1 MSRISESS
9 TASRIILLASVAV
22 AACASVGTVRPP
34 FPPLYQALVDTVRAD
49 TAALIEAL
57 EERIIAEGLEIRI
70 SSVLDAYVE
79 TRWFNVVTG
88 RSDDGDVAHPERE
101 ILLRFWVDPLG
112 PLGYQLT
119 AEAVFRRVSDPSLP
133 SRQREVMIPPGHDG
147 EAILLRILNSLRE
160 RFGG

>member
-9 TASRIILLASVAV
+9 AASRIILLASVAV
-22 AACASVGTVRPP
+22 AACASVGTVRPS
-34 FPPLYQALVDTVRAD
+34 FPPLYQAFVDTVRAD
-49 TAALIEAL
+49 TAALIGAL
-57 EERIIAEGLEIRI
+57 EERIIEEGLEIRV
-70 SSVLDAYVE
+70 SSVLDAYLE

-88 RSDDGDVAHPERE
+88 RSGDSDVAHPERE
-101 ILLRFWVDPLG
+101 ILLRFWVDPVG

-133 SRQREVMIPPGHDG
+133 SRQREVMVPPGHDG
-147 EAILLRILNSLRE
+147 EAILLRILNGVRE

>member
-1 MSRISESS
+1 M
-9 TASRIILLASVAV
+9 
-22 AACASVGTVRPP
+22 GTVRPP
-34 FPPLYQALVDTVRAD
+34 FPPLYQAFVDTLRAD
-49 TAALIEAL
+49 TAALIGAL
-57 EERIIAEGLEIRI
+57 EERVIAEGLEIRI

-88 RSDDGDVAHPERE
+88 HSGDGDVAHPERE
-101 ILLRFWVDPLG
+101 ILLRFWIDPLG

-133 SRQREVMIPPGHDG
+133 SRQREVMVPPGHDG

>member
-9 TASRIILLASVAV
+9 AASRIIILASVAV

-34 FPPLYQALVDTVRAD
+34 FPPLYQAFVDTVRAD
-49 TAALIEAL
+49 TAALIGAL

-88 RSDDGDVAHPERE
+88 RSGDGDVAHPERE

-133 SRQREVMIPPGHDG
+133 SRQREVMVPPGHDG
-147 EAILLRILNSLRE
+147 EAILLRILNGVRE

>member
-9 TASRIILLASVAV
+9 AASRIIVLASFAV

-34 FPPLYQALVDTVRAD
+34 FPPLYQAFVDTLRAD
-49 TAALIEAL
+49 TAALIGAL

-88 RSDDGDVAHPERE
+88 RSGDGDVAHPERE

-133 SRQREVMIPPGHDG
+133 SRQREVMVPPGHDG
-147 EAILLRILNSLRE
+147 EAILLRILDGVRE